1 MTVIDEP
8 WVCQADRDKQDEER
22 VMSEIAPPAVC
33 QVHGVTCQFAQDVSM
48 PEYSCVGK
56 CQYEDREAK
65 SKEMPA
71 DILDTTNKLVND
83 YVNPHEPRPDYRPDL
98 RKRIAAALLAERERC
113 AKIIEDMAMSEWQP
127 IAEADKDIA
136 TIIDAG
142 EFRIGNS
149 YPIWVRDEDGR
160 VYEAL
165 WSDNGKKA
173 YWWDIE
179 GESPVDPVEFMPHP
193 LDPRFD
199 HALDASPNPT
209 KTITR
214 RKTP

>member
-98 RKRIAAALLAERERC
+98 RKRIAAALFAEREQHSD
-113 AKIIEDMAMSEWQP
+113 AISALKL
-127 IAEADKDIA
+127 ADQ
-136 TIIDAG
+136 
-142 EFRIGNS
+142 F
-149 YPIWVRDEDGR
+149 
-160 VYEAL
+160 
-165 WSDNGKKA
+165 
-173 YWWDIE
+173 
-179 GESPVDPVEFMPHP
+179 
-193 LDPRFD
+193 FD
-199 HALDASPNPT
+199 HLKNNWEVCEHTQAMIDQIKAALAAAAIRNP
-209 KTITR
+209 KI
-214 RKTP
+214 